1 MGYSKHYR
9 PVGNLCLIHMTI
21 PFSSISSLSPQQ
33 LAEAVSQAML
43 AKDRVAQ
50 DLNIQLVSVG
60 AGSATMSMTVQE
72 RMLNGFT
79 ICHGGY
85 ITVLADTAFA
95 YACNS
100 YNDVT
105 VASSLGIEFIAAVQG
120 GDVLT
125 AVAKEV
131 SLAGRTG
138 LYDIDVSNQTGKR
151 VAMMRGRSYRLKDK
165 KMIAL

>member
-1 MGYSKHYR
+1 
-9 PVGNLCLIHMTI
+9 MTT
-21 PFSSISSLSPQQ
+21 SSSSLSPQQ
-33 LAEAVSQAML
+33 LADAVSQAML

-50 DLNIQLVSVG
+50 DLDIRLLTVG
-60 AGSATMSMTVQE
+60 AGSATMCMTVQE
-72 RMLNGFT
+72 RMLNGFA

-85 ITVLADTAFA
+85 ITILADTAFA

-105 VASSLGIEFIAAVQG
+105 VASSLGIEFIVAVQR

-138 LYDIDVSNQTGKR
+138 LYDIDISNQHGKR
-151 VAMMRGRSYRLKDK
+151 VAVMRGRSYRLKDK
-165 KMIAL
+165 KMVAL

>member
-1 MGYSKHYR
+1 
-9 PVGNLCLIHMTI
+9 MTTL
-21 PFSSISSLSPQQ
+21 SSLSPQQ
-33 LAEAVSQAML
+33 LAAKVSQAML

-50 DLNIQLVSVG
+50 DLNIQLLSVG
-60 AGSATMSMTVQE
+60 AGAATMTMTVQE
-72 RMLNGFT
+72 RMLNGFA

-85 ITVLADTAFA
+85 ITMLADTAFA

-125 AVAKEV
+125 ARATEV

-138 LYDIDVSNQTGKR
+138 LYDIDVTNQSGKR
-151 VAMMRGRSYRLKDK
+151 VAVMRGRSYRLKDK
-165 KMIAL
+165 KMVAV

>member
-1 MGYSKHYR
+1 
-9 PVGNLCLIHMTI
+9 MTTL
-21 PFSSISSLSPQQ
+21 SSLNPQQ
-33 LAEAVSQAML
+33 LAQSLADKVSQAML
-43 AKDRVAQ
+43 AQDRVAQ
-50 DLNIQLVSVG
+50 DLNIQLLSVG
-60 AGSATMSMTVQE
+60 AGSASMTMTVQE
-72 RMLNGFT
+72 RMLNGFA

-85 ITVLADTAFA
+85 ITILADTAFA

-138 LYDIDVSNQTGKR
+138 LYDIDISNQDGKR
-151 VAMMRGRSYRLKDK
+151 VAVMRGRSNRLKGK
-165 KMIAL
+165 TMLPLENSL

>member
-1 MGYSKHYR
+1 
-9 PVGNLCLIHMTI
+9 MTTTS
-21 PFSSISSLSPQQ
+21 SSISSLSPQQ

-50 DLNIQLVSVG
+50 DLDIRLLSVS
-60 AGSATMSMTVQE
+60 AGSATMTMTVQE
-72 RMLNGFT
+72 RMLNGFA

-85 ITVLADTAFA
+85 ITILADTAFA

-120 GDVLT
+120 DDVLT
-125 AVAKEV
+125 ARATEI

-138 LYDIDVSNQTGKR
+138 LYDIDISNQTGKR
-151 VAMMRGRSYRLKDK
+151 VAVMRGRSYRLKDK
-165 KMIAL
+165 KMVAL

>member
-1 MGYSKHYR
+1 
-9 PVGNLCLIHMTI
+9 MTI
-21 PFSSISSLSPQQ
+21 TSSIPSLSPQQ
-33 LAEAVSQAML
+33 LSEAVSQAML

-50 DLNIQLVSVG
+50 DLNIQLLSVG
-60 AGSATMSMTVQE
+60 AGAATMSMTIQE
-72 RMLNGFT
+72 RMLNGFA

-85 ITVLADTAFA
+85 ITILADTAFA

-125 AVAKEV
+125 AVATEI

-138 LYDIDVSNQTGKR
+138 LYDINVTNQDGKR
-151 VAMMRGRSYRLKDK
+151 VAVMRGRSYRLKDK
-165 KMIAL
+165 KMLAL

>member
-1 MGYSKHYR
+1 
-9 PVGNLCLIHMTI
+9 MTT
-21 PFSSISSLSPQQ
+21 PTSSSSSSLSSPSPQQ

-50 DLNIQLVSVG
+50 DLNIQLVYVG
-60 AGSATMSMTVQE
+60 AGSATMTMTVQE
-72 RMLNGFT
+72 RMLNGFA

-85 ITVLADTAFA
+85 ITILADTAFA

-125 AVAKEV
+125 AKATEI

-138 LYDIDVSNQTGKR
+138 LYDIDVTNQVGKR
-151 VAMMRGRSYRLKDK
+151 VAVMRGRSYRLKDK
-165 KMIAL
+165 KMFAI

>member
-1 MGYSKHYR
+1 
-9 PVGNLCLIHMTI
+9 MTT
-21 PFSSISSLSPQQ
+21 PTSSSSSSLSSLSPQQ

-50 DLNIQLVSVG
+50 DLDIRLISVG
-60 AGSATMSMTVQE
+60 AGSATMTMTVQE
-72 RMLNGFT
+72 RMLNGFA

-85 ITVLADTAFA
+85 ITILADTAFA

-138 LYDIDVSNQTGKR
+138 DQPKRQTHCR
-151 VAMMRGRSYRLKDK
+151 DARALVQTQRQKDDRFIK
-165 KMIAL
+165 DLNACRKTKHAG

>member
-1 MGYSKHYR
+1 
-9 PVGNLCLIHMTI
+9 MTT
-21 PFSSISSLSPQQ
+21 LSPQQ
-33 LAEAVSQAML
+33 LAQTLAVKVSQAML
-43 AKDRVAQ
+43 AQDRVAQ
-50 DLNIQLVSVG
+50 DLDIRLLSVG
-60 AGSATMSMTVQE
+60 AGSATMTMTVQE

-85 ITVLADTAFA
+85 ITILADTAFA

-100 YNDVT
+100 YNDVA

-125 AVAKEV
+125 AVASEI

-138 LYDIDVSNQTGKR
+138 LYDIDISNQVGKR
-151 VAMMRGRSYRLKDK
+151 VAVMRGRSYRLKGK
-165 KMIAL
+165 TMLPLENSL

>member
-1 MGYSKHYR
+1 
-9 PVGNLCLIHMTI
+9 MT
-21 PFSSISSLSPQQ
+21 SSSLPSTQQ
-33 LAEAVSQAML
+33 TADALAAAVSQAML
-43 AKDRVAQ
+43 AKDRVVQ
-50 DLNIQLVSVG
+50 DLSIQLLSVSAG
-60 AGSATMSMTVQE
+60 AATMRMTVQE
-72 RMLNGFT
+72 RMLNGFA

-85 ITVLADTAFA
+85 ITILADTAFA

-125 AVAKEV
+125 ATASEL

-138 LYDIDVSNQTGKR
+138 LYDIDVTNQHGKR
-151 VAMMRGRSYRLKDK
+151 VAVMRGRSYRLKDK
-165 KMIAL
+165 KMVAL

>member
-1 MGYSKHYR
+1 
-9 PVGNLCLIHMTI
+9 MTT
-21 PFSSISSLSPQQ
+21 LLPQQ
-33 LAEAVSQAML
+33 LAQTLAAKVSQAML

-50 DLNIQLVSVG
+50 DLNIQLLSVG
-60 AGSATMSMTVQE
+60 AGSATMTMTVQE
-72 RMLNGFT
+72 RMLNGFA

-85 ITVLADTAFA
+85 ITILADTAFA

-105 VASSLGIEFIAAVQG
+105 VASSLGIEFIAAVRG

-125 AVAKEV
+125 AKATEI

-138 LYDIDVSNQTGKR
+138 LYDIDISNQDGKR
-151 VAMMRGRSYRLKDK
+151 VAVMRGRSYRLKDK
-165 KMIAL
+165 KMVTV

>member
-1 MGYSKHYR
+1 
-9 PVGNLCLIHMTI
+9 MT
-21 PFSSISSLSPQQ
+21 SSSSLSPQQ

-50 DLNIQLVSVG
+50 DLGIRLLAVN
-60 AGSATMSMTVQE
+60 AGSATMSMTIQE
-72 RMLNGFT
+72 RMLNGFA

-85 ITVLADTAFA
+85 ITILADTAFA

-105 VASSLGIEFIAAVQG
+105 VASSLGIEFIASVQG
-120 GDVLT
+120 SDVLT
-125 AVAKEV
+125 AVAKEI

-138 LYDIDVSNQTGKR
+138 LYDIDVSNQHGKR
-151 VAMMRGRSYRLKDK
+151 VAVMRGRSYRLKDK
-165 KMIAL
+165 KMLTI

>member
-1 MGYSKHYR
+1 
-9 PVGNLCLIHMTI
+9 MT
-21 PFSSISSLSPQQ
+21 SSSSLSPQQ

-43 AKDRVAQ
+43 TKDRVAQ
-50 DLNIQLVSVG
+50 DLGIRLLAVD
-60 AGSATMSMTVQE
+60 AGSATMSMAIQE
-72 RMLNGFT
+72 RMLNGFA

-85 ITVLADTAFA
+85 ITILADTAFA

-120 GDVLT
+120 SDVLT

-138 LYDIDVSNQTGKR
+138 LYDIDVSNQDGKR
-151 VAMMRGRSYRLKDK
+151 VAVMRGRSYRLKDK
-165 KMIAL
+165 KMLAI

>member
-1 MGYSKHYR
+1 MS
-9 PVGNLCLIHMTI
+9 T
-21 PFSSISSLSPQQ
+21 LSPQQ
-33 LAEAVSQAML
+33 LADTVSKAML

-50 DLNIQLVSVG
+50 DLNIQLLAVS
-60 AGSATMSMTVQE
+60 AGSATMTMTVQE
-72 RMLNGFT
+72 RMLNGFA

-85 ITVLADTAFA
+85 ITILADTAFA

-131 SLAGRTG
+131 TLAGRTG
-138 LYDIDVSNQTGKR
+138 LYDIDVSNQDGKR
-151 VAMMRGRSYRLKDK
+151 VTVMRGRSYRLKDK
-165 KMIAL
+165 KMLAL

>member
-1 MGYSKHYR
+1 MQ
-9 PVGNLCLIHMTI
+9 T
-21 PFSSISSLSPQQ
+21 LSPQQ
-33 LAEAVSQAML
+33 LADTVSAAML
-43 AKDRVAQ
+43 AKDRVAK
-50 DLNIQLVSVG
+50 DLNIQLLTAG
-60 AGSATMSMTVQE
+60 AGSATMTMTVQE
-72 RMLNGFT
+72 RMLNGFA

-85 ITVLADTAFA
+85 ITILADTAFA

-100 YNDVT
+100 YNDVS

-138 LYDIDVSNQTGKR
+138 LYDIDICNQAGKR
-151 VAMMRGRSYRLKDK
+151 VAVMRGRSYRLKDK
-165 KMIAL
+165 KMVAL

>member
-1 MGYSKHYR
+1 
-9 PVGNLCLIHMTI
+9 MTT
-21 PFSSISSLSPQQ
+21 LSPQQ
-33 LAEAVSQAML
+33 LAQTLAVKVSKAML

-60 AGSATMSMTVQE
+60 AGSATMTMTVQE
-72 RMLNGFT
+72 RMLNGFA

-85 ITVLADTAFA
+85 ITILADTAFA

-105 VASSLGIEFIAAVQG
+105 VASSLGIEFIAAVLG

-125 AVAKEV
+125 AKATEI

-138 LYDIDVSNQTGKR
+138 LYDIDISNQTGKR
-151 VAMMRGRSYRLKDK
+151 IAVMRGRSYRLKDK
-165 KMIAL
+165 KMLAL

>member
-1 MGYSKHYR
+1 
-9 PVGNLCLIHMTI
+9 MTT
-21 PFSSISSLSPQQ
+21 LLAQN

-50 DLNIQLVSVG
+50 DLDIRLLTVG
-60 AGSATMSMTVQE
+60 AGSATMCMTVQE
-72 RMLNGFT
+72 RMLNGFA

-85 ITVLADTAFA
+85 ITILADTAFA

-125 AVAKEV
+125 AVASEV

-138 LYDIDVSNQTGKR
+138 LYDIDVTNQNGKR
-151 VAMMRGRSYRLKDK
+151 VAVMRGRSYRLKDK
-165 KMIAL
+165 KMVAL

>member
-1 MGYSKHYR
+1 
-9 PVGNLCLIHMTI
+9 MTTL
-21 PFSSISSLSPQQ
+21 SSLSPQQ
-33 LAEAVSQAML
+33 LAQTLAAKVSQAML

-50 DLNIQLVSVG
+50 DLNIQLLSVG
-60 AGSATMSMTVQE
+60 AGSATMTMTVQE
-72 RMLNGFT
+72 RMLNGFA

-85 ITVLADTAFA
+85 ITILADTAFA

-120 GDVLT
+120 GDALT
-125 AVAKEV
+125 AKATEI

-138 LYDIDVSNQTGKR
+138 LYDIDISNQDGKR
-151 VAMMRGRSYRLKDK
+151 VAVMRGRSYRLNDK
-165 KMIAL
+165 KMLAL

>member
-1 MGYSKHYR
+1 
-9 PVGNLCLIHMTI
+9 MT
-21 PFSSISSLSPQQ
+21 SSSPLSTQQ
-33 LAEAVSQAML
+33 TADALAAAVSQAML

-50 DLNIQLVSVG
+50 DLNIQLLSVA
-60 AGSATMSMTVQE
+60 AGSATMTMTVQE
-72 RMLNGFT
+72 RMLNGFA

-85 ITVLADTAFA
+85 ITILADTAFA

-125 AVAKEV
+125 AKATEI

-138 LYDIDVSNQTGKR
+138 LYDIDVSNQDGKR
-151 VAMMRGRSYRLKDK
+151 VAVMRGRSYRLKDK
-165 KMIAL
+165 KMVAL

>member
-1 MGYSKHYR
+1 
-9 PVGNLCLIHMTI
+9 
-21 PFSSISSLSPQQ
+21 
-33 LAEAVSQAML
+33 ML

-50 DLNIQLVSVG
+50 DLNIQLLAVG
-60 AGSATMSMTVQE
+60 AGSATMRMSVQE
-72 RMLNGFT
+72 RMLNGFA

-85 ITVLADTAFA
+85 ITLLADTAFA

-120 GDVLT
+120 GDMLT
-125 AVAKEV
+125 AVATEV

-138 LYDIDVSNQTGKR
+138 LYDIDICNQHGKR
-151 VAMMRGRSYRLKDK
+151 VAVMRGRSYRLKDK
-165 KMIAL
+165 KMVGL

>member
-1 MGYSKHYR
+1 
-9 PVGNLCLIHMTI
+9 MTT
-21 PFSSISSLSPQQ
+21 LSPQQ
-33 LAEAVSQAML
+33 LAQTLAAMVSQAML

-50 DLNIQLVSVG
+50 DLNIQLLTVG
-60 AGSATMSMTVQE
+60 AGCATMSMTVQE
-72 RMLNGFT
+72 RMLNGFA

-85 ITVLADTAFA
+85 ITLLADTAFA

-125 AVAKEV
+125 AKATEI

-138 LYDIDVSNQTGKR
+138 LYDIDISNQAGKR
-151 VAMMRGRSYRLKDK
+151 VAVMRGRSYRLKDK
-165 KMIAL
+165 KMLAL

>member
-1 MGYSKHYR
+1 
-9 PVGNLCLIHMTI
+9 
-21 PFSSISSLSPQQ
+21 
-33 LAEAVSQAML
+33 ML

-50 DLNIQLVSVG
+50 DLNIQLLSVAAG
-60 AGSATMSMTVQE
+60 AATMSMAIQD
-72 RMLNGFT
+72 RMLNGFA

-85 ITVLADTAFA
+85 ITLLADTAFA

-125 AVAKEV
+125 ATATEI

-138 LYDIDVSNQTGKR
+138 LYDIDVTNQSGKR
-151 VAMMRGRSYRLKDK
+151 VAVMRGRSYRLKDK
-165 KMIAL
+165 KMVAL

>member
-1 MGYSKHYR
+1 
-9 PVGNLCLIHMTI
+9 MTT
-21 PFSSISSLSPQQ
+21 LSPQQ

-50 DLNIQLVSVG
+50 DLNIQLVSVAAG
-60 AGSATMSMTVQE
+60 AASMTMTVQE
-72 RMLNGFT
+72 RMLNGFA

-85 ITVLADTAFA
+85 ITILADTAFA

-125 AVAKEV
+125 AKATEI

-138 LYDIDVSNQTGKR
+138 LYDIDVSNQDSKR
-151 VAMMRGRSYRLKDK
+151 VAVMRGRSYRLKDK

>member
-1 MGYSKHYR
+1 
-9 PVGNLCLIHMTI
+9 MT
-21 PFSSISSLSPQQ
+21 SSSSLSPLQ
-33 LAEAVSQAML
+33 LAEAVSQAMF

-50 DLNIQLVSVG
+50 DLGIRLLAVN
-60 AGSATMSMTVQE
+60 AGSATMSMAIQE
-72 RMLNGFT
+72 RMLNGFA

-85 ITVLADTAFA
+85 ITILADTAFA

-120 GDVLT
+120 SDVLT
-125 AVAKEV
+125 AVAKEI

-138 LYDIDVSNQTGKR
+138 LYDIDVSNQHGKR
-151 VAMMRGRSYRLKDK
+151 VAVMRGRSYRLKDK
-165 KMIAL
+165 KMLAI

>member
-1 MGYSKHYR
+1 
-9 PVGNLCLIHMTI
+9 
-21 PFSSISSLSPQQ
+21 
-33 LAEAVSQAML
+33 ML

-50 DLNIQLVSVG
+50 DLNIQLLSVG
-60 AGSATMSMTVQE
+60 AGSATMTMTVQE
-72 RMLNGFT
+72 RMLNGFA

-165 KMIAL
+165 KMIAI

>member
-1 MGYSKHYR
+1 
-9 PVGNLCLIHMTI
+9 MTT
-21 PFSSISSLSPQQ
+21 LSAQQ
-33 LAEAVSQAML
+33 LADTVSQAML

-50 DLNIQLVSVG
+50 DLNIQLLSVA

-72 RMLNGFT
+72 RMLNGFA

-85 ITVLADTAFA
+85 ITILADTAFA

-125 AVAKEV
+125 ATAIEV

-138 LYDIDVSNQTGKR
+138 LYDIDISNQAGKR
-151 VAMMRGRSYRLKDK
+151 VAVMRGRSYRLKDK
-165 KMIAL
+165 KMVAL

>member
-1 MGYSKHYR
+1 MS
-9 PVGNLCLIHMTI
+9 T
-21 PFSSISSLSPQQ
+21 LSPQQ
-33 LAEAVSQAML
+33 LAETVSQAML

-60 AGSATMSMTVQE
+60 TGAASMTMTVQE
-72 RMLNGFT
+72 RMLNGFA

-85 ITVLADTAFA
+85 ITLLADTAFA

-125 AVAKEV
+125 ARATEI

-138 LYDIDVSNQTGKR
+138 LYDIDVTNQVGKR
-151 VAMMRGRSYRLKDK
+151 VAVMRGRSYRLKDK
-165 KMIAL
+165 KMIAI

>member
-1 MGYSKHYR
+1 
-9 PVGNLCLIHMTI
+9 MTTT
-21 PFSSISSLSPQQ
+21 SSSFSPQQ
-33 LAEAVSQAML
+33 LAQAVSQAIL

-50 DLNIQLVSVG
+50 DLNIQLVSVAPG
-60 AGSATMSMTVQE
+60 AATMTVQE
-72 RMLNGFT
+72 RMLNGFA

-85 ITVLADTAFA
+85 ITILADTAFA

-105 VASSLGIEFIAAVQG
+105 VASSLGIEFIAAVQC

-125 AVAKEV
+125 AKATEI

-138 LYDIDVSNQTGKR
+138 LYDIDVTNQDGKR
-151 VAMMRGRSYRLKDK
+151 VAVMRGRSYRLKDK

>member
-1 MGYSKHYR
+1 
-9 PVGNLCLIHMTI
+9 MTTT
-21 PFSSISSLSPQQ
+21 SSSFSPQQ
-33 LAEAVSQAML
+33 LAQAVSQAML

-50 DLNIQLVSVG
+50 DLNIQLVSVAAG
-60 AGSATMSMTVQE
+60 AASMTMTVQE
-72 RMLNGFT
+72 RMLNGFA

-85 ITVLADTAFA
+85 ITILADTAFA

-138 LYDIDVSNQTGKR
+138 LYDIDVTNQAGKR
-151 VAMMRGRSYRLKDK
+151 VAVMRGRSYRLKDK

>member
-1 MGYSKHYR
+1 
-9 PVGNLCLIHMTI
+9 MTT
-21 PFSSISSLSPQQ
+21 LSPQQ
-33 LAEAVSQAML
+33 LAQTLAAKVSQAML

-50 DLNIQLVSVG
+50 DLNIQLLSVG
-60 AGSATMSMTVQE
+60 AGSATMTMTVQE
-72 RMLNGFT
+72 RMLNGFA

-85 ITVLADTAFA
+85 ITILADTAFA

-100 YNDVT
+100 YNDVS

-125 AVAKEV
+125 AKATEI

-138 LYDIDVSNQTGKR
+138 LYDIDISNQVGKR
-151 VAMMRGRSYRLKDK
+151 VAVMRGRSYRLKDK
-165 KMIAL
+165 KMIALQTA